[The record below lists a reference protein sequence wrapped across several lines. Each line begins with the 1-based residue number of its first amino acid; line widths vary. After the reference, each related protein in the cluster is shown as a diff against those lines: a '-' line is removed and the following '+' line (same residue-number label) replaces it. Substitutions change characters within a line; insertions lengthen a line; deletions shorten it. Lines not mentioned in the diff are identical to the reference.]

1 MFLSLEEFSVNLQKY
16 VICSLTAASLS
27 FTFGNTTAYMAALPS
42 NMTQT
47 VNSQTK
53 LEVNQQPYSLDFDAT
68 KNYTEETMM

>member
-1 MFLSLEEFSVNLQKY
+1 
-16 VICSLTAASLS
+16 
-27 FTFGNTTAYMAALPS
+27 MAALPS